1 MLSIGV
7 STIEQRWRIFSM
19 IKQPYGLDD
28 NDFGFSAVSE
38 EELKSL
44 ENKLKQE
51 VTQKSQELQQVE
63 ESYKGKLEQLYKTI
77 MPLLENLA
85 KDSDKEYIYWP
96 NRTDKMKAFIVKVN
110 TIVGK

>member
-1 MLSIGV
+1 M
-7 STIEQRWRIFSM
+7 TKTEYQ
-19 IKQPYGLDD
+19 LDD

-44 ENKLKQE
+44 ENQLKQE
-51 VTQKSQELQQVE
+51 VSQKSQELLDVE

-77 MPLLENLA
+77 LPLLENLS

-96 NRTDKMKAFIVKVN
+96 NRTQKMQSFIAKVKKIVN
-110 TIVGK
+110 D